1 MGFPRMKPFPS
12 ALLAVWLGALSVP
25 AGAGTLANNAWSSA
39 RCGPRPLA
47 VSVDLRDADAYNRS
61 LGKVNAYQREIN
73 GYLDCLVAEGNLDIQ
88 LITKAITV
96 EQLAALK
103 ARERILGDVD
113 KAGEKFEGK

>member
-1 MGFPRMKPFPS
+1 MNKTIC
-12 ALLAVWLGALSVP
+12 ALLAAGLSFLAAP
-25 AGAGTLANNAWSSA
+25 AAAGMLADHAWSSA

-47 VSVDLRDADAYNRS
+47 VSVDLRSAEAYNQS
-61 LGKVNAYQREIN
+61 LDKVNAYQREIN

-103 ARERILGDVD
+103 VREKILADVD
-113 KAGEKFEGK
+113 KAGEKFDAK